1 LLSRRSEGLPG
12 SWTVL
17 FLRAV
22 VEHPA
27 GYDPLLAHRN
37 GEAIVAFRRFSTLSI
52 RDA

>member
-12 SWTVL
+12 SWAVL

-22 VEHPA
+22 VVHPA

-37 GEAIVAFRRFSTLSI
+37 GEVVVAFRSNRTLGI